1 MEIESEPLADMQE
14 VIERRLVDG
23 IFNGP
28 RMYGIDLKYLDIR
41 LELTFKNDTCHII
54 ALSRGH
60 HVREN
65 PLHRMLHAEA
75 PEGSPASRPGD
86 GAIFLALVVVHL
98 SSMNP
103 NVIWKVDFV
112 NDWWRKM
119 GICRFAA
126 DCYQGDDGKL
136 YIDSDHFLS
145 WANYN
150 LRKTGGKRTIKSRKR
165 KGRKRKK
172 VKSVKKR

>member
-14 VIERRLVDG
+14 VIESELVDG
-23 IFNGP
+23 IFNMG
-28 RMYGIDLKYLDIR
+28 RLYDTKLVYLDIK
-41 LELTFKNDTCHII
+41 LELAFKDNFCHI
-54 ALSRGH
+54 LDFSRGH
-60 HVREN
+60 HVRQN
-65 PLHRMLHAEA
+65 ISHRSLHGAA

-112 NDWWRKM
+112 NEWWRKM